1 MKRANELS
9 DEELQV
15 VIAEDQGYHPHPD
28 NHTKDQKWWS
38 YGGEGYGLPN
48 GVPKKICVM
57 PPLNDGMWPDIEPLP
72 NYPGDLNAM
81 HDAEQSLSSV
91 SYKYRWGN
99 VAYRSNEY
107 SDYHQ
112 LITYGNV
119 PCYLT
124 DGCGKHDDTPNAPEQ
139 LRYLA
144 GGITATARQRAEA
157 YVIVRKLALP

>member
-57 PPLNDGMWPDIEPLP
+57 PPLNGGMWPDIGPLP

-81 HDAEQSLSSV
+81 HNAENLVIRPQRLW
-91 SYKYRWGN
+91 YQYCLKLPG
-99 VAYRSNEY
+99 RSFDE
-107 SDYHQ
+107 S
-112 LITYGNV
+112 IG
-119 PCYLT
+119 
-124 DGCGKHDDTPNAPEQ
+124 
-139 LRYLA
+139 
-144 GGITATARQRAEA
+144 ATARQRAEA